1 MVRDKRPLGTQ
12 EDVYRDGYE
21 WMLHS
26 VAPKARAVEQFRV
39 LIGGPDCTKPYSAS
53 VFNISAMSFGAL
65 SPNAVRALN
74 AGAKKGNFAHDTG
87 EGGVSPY
94 HRENG
99 GEITLEIG
107 SGKFRCRKLPGSFQP
122 EGVARVADSDQIQ

>member
-1 MVRDKRPLGTQ
+1 MH
-12 EDVYRDGYE
+12 
-21 WMLHS
+21 HS
-26 VAPKARAVEQFRV
+26 EAPKVHAGGEKFRITV
-39 LIGGPDCTKPYSAS
+39 GGPDCSKPYSAS

-74 AGAKKGNFAHDTG
+74 SGARKGGFAHDTG

-99 GEITLEIG
+99 RGRFLG
-107 SGKFRCRKLPGSFQP
+107 VWSGYFCRRN
-122 EGVARVADSDQIQ
+122 RVGHFHSEVFCPASTRSQIKM